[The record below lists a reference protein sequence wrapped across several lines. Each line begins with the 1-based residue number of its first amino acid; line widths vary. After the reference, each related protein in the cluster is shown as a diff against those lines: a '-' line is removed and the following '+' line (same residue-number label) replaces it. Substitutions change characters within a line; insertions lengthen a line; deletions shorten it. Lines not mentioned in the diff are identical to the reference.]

1 MQLKLSTS
9 PVVHKA
15 RSVKFGV
22 LMRTK
27 PLAGRLLLVVEDEL
41 LISLDLQ
48 QALREAG
55 AKVVSAGYV
64 DAALYMTEQAELS
77 AAVVDLRLG
86 KGDGASVCQRLQRL
100 GIPFVVHTGYSA
112 EEVRQHYPNAPVIR
126 KPARPELIIVALMSI
141 LE

>member
-1 MQLKLSTS
+1 LRRWHAPAQFSD
-9 PVVHKA
+9 
-15 RSVKFGV
+15 
-22 LMRTK
+22 
-27 PLAGRLLLVVEDEL
+27 LALEKVAIPAFVAVEDEL

-86 KGDGASVCQRLQRL
+86 KGNGASVCQRLQRL

-112 EEVRQHYPNAPVIR
+112 EEVRQHYPNAPFIR
-126 KPARPELIIVALMSI
+126 KPARPEVIIAALLSI

>member
-1 MQLKLSTS
+1 
-9 PVVHKA
+9 
-15 RSVKFGV
+15 
-22 LMRTK
+22 MRTR
-27 PLAGRLLLVVEDEL
+27 PLAGRLVLVVEDEL

-112 EEVRQHYPNAPVIR
+112 DEVRQQYSNAPVIR
-126 KPARPELIIVALMSI
+126 KPARPELIIAALMSI